1 MPRVIVFD
9 FGGTLDTH
17 GHHWARVLFERWQ
30 EVLSDLSWELF
41 YEAYVAAERAITT
54 EEDWDFRRT
63 LQHKCRL
70 ETRFM
75 QRPDAPERADEVA
88 EACYK
93 LARECTARSKEVLER
108 LRKTGVPLV
117 LVSNFYGNL
126 RAVLRDFGLE
136 DCFDHIV
143 ESARVGVRKPDSAI
157 FRLVL
162 DLYPALTPA
171 DVLVAG
177 DSERNDILPAQS
189 LGMKTHLVRKFED
202 LLALV

>member
-17 GHHWARVLFERWQ
+17 GRHWARVLFERWQ
-30 EVLSDLSWELF
+30 EVLSDLSWERF
-41 YEAYVAAERAITT
+41 YEAYVAAERAMTT

-63 LQHKCRL
+63 LQEKCRL
-70 ETRFM
+70 EARFM
-75 QRPDAPERADEVA
+75 QRSDAPDRADAVA
-88 EACYK
+88 EACYE
-93 LARECTARSKEVLER
+93 LARECTARSRDVLEA
-108 LRKTGVPLV
+108 LQAKGVPLV

-126 RAVLRDFGLE
+126 TAVLRDFGLE
-136 DCFDHIV
+136 GCFDHIV

-162 DLYPALTPA
+162 NLYPALKPS
-171 DVLVAG
+171 DILVAG

-189 LGMKTHLVRKFED
+189 LGIKTHLVRKFED

>member
-17 GHHWARVLFERWQ
+17 GRHWARVLFERWQ
-30 EVLSDLSWELF
+30 KLLEDLSWERF
-41 YEAYVAAERAITT
+41 YEAYVAAERAMTT

-70 ETRFM
+70 EARFM
-75 QRPDAPERADEVA
+75 QRSDAPDQADAVA

-93 LARECTARSKEVLER
+93 LARECTARSKDVLEA
-108 LRKTGVPLV
+108 LRKEGMPLV

-126 RAVLRDFGLE
+126 TAVLRDFGLE
-136 DCFDHIV
+136 GCFDHIV

-162 DLYPALTPA
+162 DLYPALKPD

-189 LGMKTHLVRKFED
+189 LGMKTHLVRKFGD

>member
-30 EVLSDLSWELF
+30 EVLSDLSWERF
-41 YEAYVAAERAITT
+41 YEAYVAAERAMTT

-70 ETRFM
+70 EARFM
-75 QRPDAPERADEVA
+75 QRPDAPEQADAVA
-88 EACYK
+88 DACYE
-93 LARECTARSKEVLER
+93 LARECTSRSKSVLEA
-108 LRKTGVPLV
+108 LRAKGVPLV

-126 RAVLRDFGLE
+126 PAVLRDFGLE
-136 DCFDHIV
+136 ACFDRVV

-162 DLYPALTPA
+162 DFYPALTPA

>member
-17 GHHWARVLFERWQ
+17 GRHWARVLFERWQ
-30 EVLSDLSWELF
+30 EVLSDLSWERF
-41 YEAYVAAERAITT
+41 YEAYVAAERAMTT

-63 LQHKCRL
+63 LQEKCRL
-70 ETRFM
+70 EARFM
-75 QRPDAPERADEVA
+75 QRPDASEHADAVA
-88 EACYK
+88 EACYA
-93 LARECTARSKEVLER
+93 LARACTSRSKEVLDA
-108 LRKTGVPLV
+108 LRAKGVPLV

-126 RAVLRDFGLE
+126 SAVLRDFGLE
-136 DCFDHIV
+136 GCFDHII

-162 DLYPALTPA
+162 DLYPALKPD

-202 LLALV
+202 LMALV

>member
-30 EVLSDLSWELF
+30 EVLSYLSWERF

-54 EEDWDFRRT
+54 KEDWDFRRT

-70 ETRFM
+70 EARFM

-136 DCFDHIV
+136 ACFDHIV

-162 DLYPALTPA
+162 DLYPALKA
-171 DVLVAG
+171 SDILVAG

-189 LGMKTHLVRKFED
+189 LGMKTHLVRKFGD

>member
-1 MPRVIVFD
+1 MPRIIVFD

-17 GHHWARVLFERWQ
+17 GRHWARVLFEHWE
-30 EVLSDLSWELF
+30 EVLKGLSWEQF
-41 YEAYVAAERAITT
+41 YEAYVAAERAMTT

-70 ETRFM
+70 EANFM
-75 QRPDAPERADEVA
+75 QRPDAADQADAVA
-88 EACYK
+88 DACYE
-93 LARECTARSKEVLER
+93 LARECTARSKEVLMT
-108 LRKTGVPLV
+108 LRRSGVPLV

-126 RAVLRDFGLE
+126 PTVLHDFGLKG
-136 DCFDHIV
+136 CFDHVV
-143 ESARVGVRKPDSAI
+143 ESARVGVRKPDNAI

-189 LGMKTHLVRKFED
+189 LGMKTHLVRKFGD

>member
-17 GHHWARVLFERWQ
+17 GRHWARVLFERWQ
-30 EVLSDLSWELF
+30 EVLEGLSWERF
-41 YEAYVAAERAITT
+41 YEAYVAAERAMTT
-54 EEDWDFRRT
+54 EENWDFRRT

-70 ETRFM
+70 EARFM
-75 QRPDAPERADEVA
+75 QRPDATDQADAVA

-93 LARECTARSKEVLER
+93 LARECTARSKDVLEA
-108 LRKTGVPLV
+108 LRKEGVPLV

-126 RAVLRDFGLE
+126 TAVLRDFGLE
-136 DCFDHIV
+136 GCFDHIV

-157 FRLVL
+157 YRLVL
-162 DLYPALTPA
+162 DLYPALKPD

-189 LGMKTHLVRKFED
+189 LGMKTHLVRKFGD

>member
-17 GHHWARVLFERWQ
+17 GRHWGEVLFTRWQ
-30 EVLSDLSWELF
+30 TALPDLSHEVFW
-41 YEAYVAAERAITT
+41 EAYVAAERAMTT
-54 EEDWDFRRT
+54 EEGWDFHRT
-63 LQHKCRL
+63 LRHKCRL
-70 ETRFM
+70 EARFM
-75 QRPDAPERADEVA
+75 QRPDAPEQADAVA
-88 EACYK
+88 DACYE
-93 LARECTARSKEVLER
+93 LARECTSRSKNVLEA
-108 LRKTGVPLV
+108 LRAKGVPLV

-126 RAVLRDFGLE
+126 PAVLRDFGLE
-136 DCFDHIV
+136 ACFDRVV

>member
-17 GHHWARVLFERWQ
+17 GRHWARVLFERWQ
-30 EVLSDLSWELF
+30 EVLEGLSWERF
-41 YEAYVAAERAITT
+41 YEAYVAAERAMTT

-70 ETRFM
+70 EADFM
-75 QRPDAPERADEVA
+75 QRPDASERADEVA

-93 LARECTARSKEVLER
+93 LARECTARSKEVLEA
-108 LRKTGVPLV
+108 LRKEGIPLV

-126 RAVLRDFGLE
+126 TAVLRDFGLKY
-136 DCFDHIV
+136 CFDHIV

-162 DLYPALTPA
+162 DLYPALKPD

-189 LGMKTHLVRKFED
+189 LGMKTHLVRKFGD

>member
-17 GHHWARVLFERWQ
+17 GRHWARVLFERWQ
-30 EVLSDLSWELF
+30 KLLEDLSWERF
-41 YEAYVAAERAITT
+41 YEAYVAAERAMTT

-70 ETRFM
+70 EAGFM
-75 QRPDAPERADEVA
+75 QRSDAPDQADAVA

-93 LARECTARSKEVLER
+93 LARECTARSKDVLEA
-108 LRKTGVPLV
+108 LRKEGVPLV

-126 RAVLRDFGLE
+126 TAVLRDFGLE
-136 DCFDHIV
+136 GCFDHIV

-162 DLYPALTPA
+162 DLYPALKPD

-189 LGMKTHLVRKFED
+189 LGMKTHLVRKFGD

>member
-17 GHHWARVLFERWQ
+17 GRHWARVLFERWQ
-30 EVLSDLSWELF
+30 EVLSGLSWERF
-41 YEAYVAAERAITT
+41 YEAYVAAERAMET

-63 LQHKCRL
+63 LQEKCRL
-70 ETRFM
+70 EARFM
-75 QRPDAPERADEVA
+75 QRPDASEQADAVA
-88 EACYK
+88 EACYA
-93 LARECTARSKEVLER
+93 LARACTSRSKEMLDA
-108 LRKTGVPLV
+108 LRAKGMPLV

-126 RAVLRDFGLE
+126 TAVLRDFGLE
-136 DCFDHIV
+136 GCFDHII

-162 DLYPALTPA
+162 DLYPALKPS
-171 DVLVAG
+171 DILVAG

-189 LGMKTHLVRKFED
+189 LGMKSHLVRKFED
-202 LLALV
+202 LMALV

>member
-30 EVLSDLSWELF
+30 EVLSDLSWERF
-41 YEAYVAAERAITT
+41 YEAYVAAERAMTT
-54 EEDWDFRRT
+54 EEGWDFHRT
-63 LQHKCRL
+63 LRHKCRL
-70 ETRFM
+70 EARFM
-75 QRPDAPERADEVA
+75 QRPDAPEQADAVA
-88 EACYK
+88 DACYE
-93 LARECTARSKEVLER
+93 LARECTSRSKNVLEA
-108 LRKTGVPLV
+108 LRAKGMPLV

-126 RAVLRDFGLE
+126 PAVLRDFGLE
-136 DCFDHIV
+136 ACFDRVV

>member
-17 GHHWARVLFERWQ
+17 GRHWARVLFERWQ
-30 EVLSDLSWELF
+30 EVLSDLSWERF
-41 YEAYVAAERAITT
+41 YEAYVAAERAMTT
-54 EEDWDFRRT
+54 EEDWNFRRT
-63 LQHKCRL
+63 LQEKCRL
-70 ETRFM
+70 EARFM

-162 DLYPALTPA
+162 DLYPALKA
-171 DVLVAG
+171 SDILVAG

-189 LGMKTHLVRKFED
+189 LGMKTHLVRKFGD

>member
-17 GHHWARVLFERWQ
+17 GRHWARVLFERWQ
-30 EVLSDLSWELF
+30 EVLSGLSWERF
-41 YEAYVAAERAITT
+41 YEAYVAAERAMET

-70 ETRFM
+70 EAGFM
-75 QRPDAPERADEVA
+75 QRPDAPEQADGVA
-88 EACYK
+88 EACYA
-93 LARECTARSKEVLER
+93 LARACTSRSKEVLDA
-108 LRKTGVPLV
+108 LREKGVPLV

-126 RAVLRDFGLE
+126 SAVLRDFGLE
-136 DCFDHIV
+136 GCFDHII

-157 FRLVL
+157 YRLVL
-162 DLYPALTPA
+162 DFYPALTPA
-171 DVLVAG
+171 DMLVVG

-202 LLALV
+202 LMALV

>member
-17 GHHWARVLFERWQ
+17 GRHWARVLFERWQ
-30 EVLSDLSWELF
+30 KLLEDLSWERF
-41 YEAYVAAERAITT
+41 YEAYVAAERAMTT

-70 ETRFM
+70 EARFM
-75 QRPDAPERADEVA
+75 QRPDAPDQADGVA

-93 LARECTARSKEVLER
+93 LARECTARSKDVLEA

-126 RAVLRDFGLE
+126 TAVLRDFGLE
-136 DCFDHIV
+136 GCFDHIV

-162 DLYPALTPA
+162 DLYPALKA
-171 DVLVAG
+171 SDILVAG

-189 LGMKTHLVRKFED
+189 LGMKTHLVRKFGD

>member
-17 GHHWARVLFERWQ
+17 GRHWARVLFERWQ
-30 EVLSDLSWELF
+30 EVLSDLSWERF
-41 YEAYVAAERAITT
+41 YEAYVAAERAMTT
-54 EEDWDFRRT
+54 EEGWDFHRT
-63 LQHKCRL
+63 LRHKCRL
-70 ETRFM
+70 EARFM
-75 QRPDAPERADEVA
+75 QRPDAPEQADAVA
-88 EACYK
+88 DACYE
-93 LARECTARSKEVLER
+93 LARECTSRSKNVLEA
-108 LRKTGVPLV
+108 LRAKGVPLV

-126 RAVLRDFGLE
+126 PAVLRDFGLE
-136 DCFDHIV
+136 ACFDRVV

>member
-17 GHHWARVLFERWQ
+17 GRHWARVLFGRWQ
-30 EVLSDLSWELF
+30 EVLTGLSWERF
-41 YEAYVAAERAITT
+41 YEAYVAAERAMTT
-54 EEDWDFRRT
+54 EENWDFRCT

-70 ETRFM
+70 EARFM
-75 QRPDAPERADEVA
+75 QRPDAPDQADAVA

-93 LARECTARSKEVLER
+93 LARECTARSKDVLEA
-108 LRKTGVPLV
+108 LRKEGMPLV

-126 RAVLRDFGLE
+126 TAVLRDFGLE
-136 DCFDHIV
+136 GCFDHIV

-162 DLYPALTPA
+162 DLYPALKPD

-189 LGMKTHLVRKFED
+189 LGMKTHLVRKFGD
-202 LLALV
+202 LFALV

>member
-30 EVLSDLSWELF
+30 EVLSDLSWERF
-41 YEAYVAAERAITT
+41 YEAYVAAERAMTT

-63 LQHKCRL
+63 LRHKCRL
-70 ETRFM
+70 EARFM
-75 QRPDAPERADEVA
+75 QRPDAPEQADAVA
-88 EACYK
+88 DACYE
-93 LARECTARSKEVLER
+93 LVCECTSRSKSVLEA
-108 LRKTGVPLV
+108 LRGKGVPLV

-126 RAVLRDFGLE
+126 PAVLRDFGLE
-136 DCFDHIV
+136 DCFDHVV

-162 DLYPALTPA
+162 DFYPALTPA

>member
-17 GHHWARVLFERWQ
+17 GRHWARVLFERWQ
-30 EVLSDLSWELF
+30 EVLSDLSWERF
-41 YEAYVAAERAITT
+41 YEAYVAAERAMTT
-54 EEDWDFRRT
+54 EENWDFRRT

-70 ETRFM
+70 EADFM
-75 QRPDAPERADEVA
+75 QRPDAPDQANGVA

-93 LARECTARSKEVLER
+93 LARECTAHSKDVLEA
-108 LRKTGVPLV
+108 LRKEGMPLV

-126 RAVLRDFGLE
+126 TAVLRDFGLE
-136 DCFDHIV
+136 GCFDHIV

-157 FRLVL
+157 YRLVL
-162 DLYPALTPA
+162 DLYPALKPD

-189 LGMKTHLVRKFED
+189 LGMKTHLVRKFGD

>member
-17 GHHWARVLFERWQ
+17 GRHWARVLFERWQ
-30 EVLSDLSWELF
+30 EVLSDLSWERF
-41 YEAYVAAERAITT
+41 YEAYVAAERAMTT

-63 LQHKCRL
+63 LQEKCRL
-70 ETRFM
+70 EARFM
-75 QRPDAPERADEVA
+75 QRPDASEHADAVA
-88 EACYK
+88 EACYA
-93 LARECTARSKEVLER
+93 LARACTSRSKEVLEA
-108 LRKTGVPLV
+108 LQAKGVPLV

-126 RAVLRDFGLE
+126 TAVLRDFGLE
-136 DCFDHIV
+136 GCFDHIV

-157 FRLVL
+157 YRLVL
-162 DLYPALTPA
+162 DLYPALKPD

-189 LGMKTHLVRKFED
+189 LGMKTHLVRKFGD

>member
-17 GHHWARVLFERWQ
+17 GRHWARVLFERWQ
-30 EVLSDLSWELF
+30 EKLEGLSWERF
-41 YEAYVAAERAITT
+41 YEAYVAAERAMTT
-54 EEDWDFRRT
+54 EENWDFRRT
-63 LQHKCRL
+63 LQEKCRL
-70 ETRFM
+70 EARFM
-75 QRPDAPERADEVA
+75 QRPDATDKADSVA

-93 LARECTARSKEVLER
+93 LARECTARSKDVLEA
-108 LRKTGVPLV
+108 LRKESMPLV

-126 RAVLRDFGLE
+126 TAVLRDFGLE
-136 DCFDHIV
+136 GCFDHIV

-162 DLYPALTPA
+162 DLYPALKPD

-189 LGMKTHLVRKFED
+189 LGMKSHLVRKFED
-202 LLALV
+202 LMALV

>member
-17 GHHWARVLFERWQ
+17 GRHWARVLFERWQ
-30 EVLSDLSWELF
+30 EALEDLSWERF
-41 YEAYVAAERAITT
+41 YEAYVAAERAMTT

-63 LQHKCRL
+63 LQEKCRL
-70 ETRFM
+70 EAGFM
-75 QRPDAPERADEVA
+75 QRSDAPDRADAVA
-88 EACYK
+88 EACYE
-93 LARECTARSKEVLER
+93 LARECTAQSRDVLEA
-108 LRKTGVPLV
+108 LQAKGVPLV

-126 RAVLRDFGLE
+126 TAVLRDFGLE
-136 DCFDHIV
+136 GCFDHIV

-162 DLYPALTPA
+162 NLYPALKPS
-171 DVLVAG
+171 DILVAG

-189 LGMKTHLVRKFED
+189 LGIKTHLVRKFED